1 MATGGTIQG
10 NTFTFGASSG
20 GGGLFGPGSFGP
32 GGIFGTSGPA
42 AGGPVASGPAAPT
55 VAWAPTSYFLSIT
68 LGEKVKVKTLVAG
81 GVKIV
86 SGPSECKILGTVEGV
101 VVEKLQ
107 PDAVVPEIILNPSET
122 KLTGDWSMLQ
132 MQCDMF
138 AIDKELKSHMLQVL
152 EPVLKK
158 ARIVK

>member
-10 NTFTFGASSG
+10 NTFTFGAGASSG
-20 GGGLFGPGSFGP
+20 GGGLFGP

-42 AGGPVASGPAAPT
+42 AQSATSGPAAPT
-55 VAWAPTSYFLSIT
+55 VGWAPTSYYLSIT
-68 LGEKVKVKTLVAG
+68 LGEQVKVKTLVAG

-86 SGPSECKILGTVEGV
+86 SGPGECKILGTVEGV

-122 KLTGDWSMLQ
+122 KLTGDWSMLE
-132 MQCDMF
+132 MQCDMV
-138 AIDKELKSHMLQVL
+138 AIDKDLKSYMLQVL
-152 EPVLKK
+152 EPLLKK
-158 ARIVK
+158 ARNEK

>member
-1 MATGGTIQG
+1 MANDGVFKGGIFG
-10 NTFTFGASSG
+10 GASGG
-20 GGGLFGPGSFGP
+20 GGGLFG
-32 GGIFGTSGPA
+32 SGP
-42 AGGPVASGPAAPT
+42 VTSGPAAPT
-55 VAWAPTSYFLSIT
+55 VASAPTSYFLSIT

-107 PDAVVPEIILNPSET
+107 PDAVVPEIILNPSDT

-132 MQCDMF
+132 MQRDMF

-158 ARIVK
+158 ARNEK